1 MLCLL
6 RADLLDRDETVVYL
20 SVLSLGVRGQHDES
34 GAQSPST
41 AASKGVFEMW

>member
-20 SVLSLGVRGQHDES
+20 SVLSLGD
-34 GAQSPST
+34 AWPT
-41 AASKGVFEMW
+41 